1 MAVSADEY
9 LKALRDINAALTT
22 GLQSAIAIIENYEKL
37 TEEQRKSVI
46 IQMKQLVETSHNAY
60 GPEPTELW
68 FRKADKVVWLSKEIY
83 MTYPVSRDR

>member
-60 GPEPTELW
+60 GPEPTEL
-68 FRKADKVVWLSKEIY
+68 
-83 MTYPVSRDR
+83 